1 MSCFNLYNVGLTVA
15 AYPISKLI
23 KKLNALQFFLFLGGI
38 QMFPSA
44 FWEDVRVLPFLP
56 LRKGGLVFL
65 KFWFAWHH
73 VYCEGTRKEGLR
85 RS

>member
-1 MSCFNLYNVGLTVA
+1 MSCFNLYNIGLTVA

-38 QMFPSA
+38 QMFPPTS
-44 FWEDVRVLPFLP
+44 WEDVRVLPFLP

-65 KFWFAWHH
+65 KFWFVGHH
-73 VYCEGTRKEGLR
+73 VYCEGTRKERLR